1 MFYLGKSNSDV
12 KGYQD
17 KGIQHRKTPNKI
29 LLQIFWEKCWGILW
43 GIYSCEFNYIN
54 VKLYLIMCYY
64 SCNFVHKFTVMI
76 KSILKV
82 MDYTYLQLWERAIQR
97 FDYRVF

>member
-29 LLQIFWEKCWGILW
+29 LLQIF
-43 GIYSCEFNYIN
+43 
-54 VKLYLIMCYY
+54 
-64 SCNFVHKFTVMI
+64 
-76 KSILKV
+76 
-82 MDYTYLQLWERAIQR
+82 
-97 FDYRVF
+97 